1 MMNYPCFWVMKMS
14 RGAGGGVL
22 SIDPHARDESAAD
35 RVLATHRLLLLA
47 LAVGAFAGLLY
58 WAQGDVPELSGMWRW
73 GAVGAFALLVLAVV
87 LDPVLAV
94 WSRWHIVSADA
105 GLRRSRGGVPARW
118 VAYPAGFRSV
128 GLVVSPD
135 TISAEDWDAAAP
147 ALAQGFG
154 YDRAK
159 IDHSRRRVVLR
170 FMNGSSP
177 VDGECVAPVA
187 INGQAV
193 HIGIDE
199 QGRDFWLDTAG
210 HSGVI
215 VAGLPGSG
223 KTVMLRRLVKGFASN
238 PANEVV
244 VFDGKGTDDF
254 GDLVARNVAVFSG
267 TPDTDETIVE
277 ELERLGRL
285 LQERA
290 GGARGDGRVVVVV
303 DECQGY
309 TPTKGLTTE
318 EKQARERSAKVLKDL
333 VARGRSLGFL
343 TVLATQKPDADTLP
357 TVLRDNCGLRCSGR
371 LRTSEGEKMVLGD
384 SPGIVQALG
393 VGQMVFDDSR
403 ARTLVKVAREP

>member
-1 MMNYPCFWVMKMS
+1 MNFRHCWVMEMS

-35 RVLATHRLLLLA
+35 RVLATHRLMLLA

-87 LDPVLAV
+87 FDPVLAV
-94 WSRWHIVSADA
+94 WNRWHIVSADA
-105 GLRRSRGGVPARW
+105 GLRRSRGGVPARR
-118 VAYPAGFRSV
+118 VAFPAGWNSV
-128 GLVVSPD
+128 ALVVSPE

-147 ALAQGFG
+147 ALAQGLG

-159 IDHSRRRVVLR
+159 IDHSRRRVVLTFSR
-170 FMNGSSP
+170 GASP
-177 VDGECVAPVA
+177 VDGDCVAPFELRK
-187 INGQAV
+187 QAV
-193 HIGIDE
+193 RVGVDE
-199 QGRDFWLDTAG
+199 QGRDFWLDTSG

-223 KTVMLRRLVKGFASN
+223 KTVFLRRLVQSFALN
-238 PANEVV
+238 PDNRVI

-277 ELERLGRL
+277 ELEGLGRL

-290 GGARGDGRVVVVV
+290 GGSRGGGRVVVVV

-384 SPGIVQALG
+384 SPGIVQALN

>member
-1 MMNYPCFWVMKMS
+1 MS

-22 SIDPHARDESAAD
+22 SIDSHARDESVAD
-35 RVLATHRLLLLA
+35 RVLATHRLALLA

-58 WAQGDVPELSGMWRW
+58 WAQGDVPALSGIWRW
-73 GAVGAFALLVLAVV
+73 CAVGAGVLLVLAVV
-87 LDPVLAV
+87 FDPVLAV
-94 WSRWHIVSADA
+94 WTRWDIVSADA

-118 VAYPAGFRSV
+118 VAYPVGFRSV

-147 ALAQGFG
+147 ALAQGLG

-159 IDHSRRRVVLR
+159 IDHSRRRVVLTFSR
-170 FMNGSSP
+170 GASP
-177 VDGECVAPVA
+177 VDGDCVAPVELQR
-187 INGQAV
+187 QAV
-193 HIGIDE
+193 RVGVDD

-223 KTVMLRRLVKGFASN
+223 KTVFLRRLVQSFALN
-238 PANEVV
+238 PGNSVV
-244 VFDGKGTDDF
+244 VFDGKGTNDF
-254 GDLVARNVAVFSG
+254 GDLASANVRVFSG
-267 TPDTDETIVE
+267 TPDTDEAIVE
-277 ELERLGRL
+277 ELEALGRL

-290 GGARGDGRVVVVV
+290 GGARDGGRVVVVV

-309 TPTKGLTTE
+309 TPTRGLTTE

-384 SPGIVQALG
+384 SPGIVQRLQ

-403 ARTLVKVAREP
+403 ARTLVKVAREPEPARGH

>member
-1 MMNYPCFWVMKMS
+1 MS
-14 RGAGGGVL
+14 RGAGGVL
-22 SIDPHARDESAAD
+22 SIDSQARDESGLD
-35 RVLATHRLLLLA
+35 RFLDSHRFLVLAFLA
-47 LAVGAFAGLLY
+47 AILSALFY
-58 WAQGDVPELSGMWRW
+58 WAQGTLAVFAGVWVW
-73 GAVGAFALLVLAVV
+73 FAGASLVLLLFSFV
-87 LDPVLAV
+87 LDPLVAV
-94 WSRWHIVSADA
+94 WSRWGVVAADA

-128 GLVVSPD
+128 VLVVSPD
-135 TISAEDWDAAAP
+135 TISAEEWDAAAP
-147 ALAQGFG
+147 ALAQGLG

-159 IDHSRRRVVLR
+159 IDHSRRRVVLKFSR
-170 FMNGSSP
+170 GASP
-177 VDGECVAPVA
+177 LEGDYAAPVELQR
-187 INGQAV
+187 QAV
-193 HIGIDE
+193 RVGVDD

-223 KTVMLRRLVKGFASN
+223 KTVFLRRLVQSFALNLGNS
-238 PANEVV
+238 VI

-254 GDLVARNVAVFSG
+254 GDLASANVRVFSG

-277 ELERLGRL
+277 ELEGLGRL

-290 GGARGDGRVVVVV
+290 GGARDGGRVVVVV

-309 TPTKGLTTE
+309 IPVKGLTSE
-318 EKQARERSAKVLKDL
+318 EKDAREKALKVLKDL

-343 TVLATQKPDADTLP
+343 TVLATQKPDATTLP

-393 VGQMVFDDSR
+393 IGQMIFDDSR
-403 ARTLVKVAREP
+403 ARTLVKVAREPEPARGY

>member
-1 MMNYPCFWVMKMS
+1 MLMS
-14 RGAGGGVL
+14 RGGGVL
-22 SIDPHARDESAAD
+22 SIDPQARDESSID
-35 RVLATHRLLLLA
+35 RVLATHRLGFLS
-47 LAVGAFAGLLY
+47 LAVGVLAGVLY
-58 WAQGDVPELSGMWRW
+58 WAQGDMSAFGNAWRW
-73 GAVGAFALLVLAVV
+73 AAVVAGALLVLAVV
-87 LDPVLAV
+87 FDPVLAV
-94 WSRWHIVSADA
+94 WNRWHIVSADA

-159 IDHSRRRVVLR
+159 IDHSRRRVVLTFSR
-170 FMNGSSP
+170 GASP
-177 VDGECVAPVA
+177 VDGDCLAPVELRE
-187 INGQAV
+187 QAV
-193 HIGIDE
+193 RVGVDE
-199 QGRDFWLDTAG
+199 QGRDYWLDTSG

-223 KTVMLRRLVKGFASN
+223 KTVFLRRLVQSFALN
-238 PANEVV
+238 ADNRVA

-254 GDLVARNVAVFSG
+254 GDLAARNVRVFSG

-277 ELERLGRL
+277 ELERLGQY

-290 GGARGDGRVVVVV
+290 GGSRGGGRVVVVV

-343 TVLATQKPDADTLP
+343 TVLATQKPDGDTLP

-384 SPGIVQALG
+384 SPGIVQTLG
-393 VGQMVFDDSR
+393 VGQMVFDDSKE
-403 ARTLVKVAREP
+403 RTLVKVARESEPVRGH

>member
-1 MMNYPCFWVMKMS
+1 MLMS
-14 RGAGGGVL
+14 RGGGVL
-22 SIDPHARDESAAD
+22 SIDPQARDESSID
-35 RVLATHRLLLLA
+35 RVLATHRLGFLS
-47 LAVGAFAGLLY
+47 LAVGVLAGVLY
-58 WAQGDVPELSGMWRW
+58 WAQGDMSAFGNAWRW
-73 GAVGAFALLVLAVV
+73 AAVVAGALLVLAVV
-87 LDPVLAV
+87 FDPVLAV
-94 WSRWHIVSADA
+94 WNRWHIVSADA

-159 IDHSRRRVVLR
+159 IDHSRRRVVLTFSR
-170 FMNGSSP
+170 GASP
-177 VDGECVAPVA
+177 VDGDCLAPVELRE
-187 INGQAV
+187 QAV
-193 HIGIDE
+193 RVGVDE
-199 QGRDFWLDTAG
+199 QGRDYWLDTSG

-223 KTVMLRRLVKGFASN
+223 KTVFLRRLVQSFALN
-238 PANEVV
+238 ADNRVA

-254 GDLVARNVAVFSG
+254 GDLAARNVRVFSG

-277 ELERLGRL
+277 ELERLGQY

-290 GGARGDGRVVVVV
+290 GGARGVGRVVVVV

-343 TVLATQKPDADTLP
+343 TVLATQKPDGDTLP

-384 SPGIVQALG
+384 SPGIVQTLG
-393 VGQMVFDDSR
+393 VGQMVFDDSKE
-403 ARTLVKVAREP
+403 RTLVKVAREPEPARGY

>member
-1 MMNYPCFWVMKMS
+1 MEMS
-14 RGAGGGVL
+14 RGVGGGVL
-22 SIDPHARDESAAD
+22 AIDPRARDESATD
-35 RVLATHRLLLLA
+35 RVFATHRLCF
-47 LAVGAFAGLLY
+47 LAVAVAGLAALLY
-58 WAQGDVPELSGMWRW
+58 WARADVPAVGDVWRW
-73 GAVGAFALLVLAVV
+73 AAAVAGVLFLLAVIF
-87 LDPVLAV
+87 DPALAV
-94 WSRWHIVSADA
+94 WNRWDIVSADA
-105 GLRRSRGGVPARW
+105 GLRRSRGGVPARR
-118 VAYPAGFRSV
+118 VAFPAGWNSV
-128 GLVVSPD
+128 ALVVSPE
-135 TISAEDWDAAAP
+135 TISAEEWDAAAP
-147 ALAQGFG
+147 ALAQGLG

-159 IDHSRRRVVLR
+159 IDHSRRRVVLTFSR
-170 FMNGSSP
+170 GASP
-177 VDGECVAPVA
+177 VDGDVVAPVELKR
-187 INGQAV
+187 QAV
-193 HIGIDE
+193 RVGVDE
-199 QGRDFWLDTAG
+199 QGRDFWFDTDG

-223 KTVMLRRLVKGFASN
+223 KTVLLRRLVQSFALN

-244 VFDGKGTDDF
+244 VFDGKGTNDF
-254 GDLVARNVAVFSG
+254 GDLASSNVAVFSG

-277 ELERLGRL
+277 ELEGLGRL

-290 GGARGDGRVVVVV
+290 GVSRGGGRVVVVV

-309 TPTKGLTTE
+309 TPTRGLTTE

-384 SPGIVQALG
+384 SPGIVQSLN